1 MDVVASGLNQ
11 GSKKQFY
18 TSGGVPISEGDL
30 VKENDTISLVCSD
43 LSQYPIFSNLIP
55 LEDWVGKKIARIRK
69 IAGSKLV
76 FEPGSSFSGEGEV
89 RVIYFADGTKS
100 TFFINGSQVIG
111 SFEGREAPDID
122 LLIKAG
128 MLNKESKRE
137 REEEVILH
145 KELRDQDKSLTKQ
158 RAELQE
164 SLVTAGRRDG
174 HAIYKQIEHV
184 EAELTK
190 VKNSLNSYP
199 WKWSGW
205 VFDLRYLTSWIPDL
219 VDLFEWRRNG
229 SNYGRK
235 TYRMLHPDGK
245 QVVAVHKI
253 FDASKSDR
261 SKDVYS
267 LEFSDGSFSA
277 PLGLC
282 SSLYLRL
289 PLEELLAAGI
299 ITKQQLDE
307 AEKKL
312 GIVNIKEEIKKYDSD
327 CLKEL
332 QEELKQ
338 FRLGEKRTRKILEEI
353 AILQEKE

>member
-1 MDVVASGLNQ
+1 
-11 GSKKQFY
+11 
-18 TSGGVPISEGDL
+18 
-30 VKENDTISLVCSD
+30 
-43 LSQYPIFSNLIP
+43 
-55 LEDWVGKKIARIRK
+55 
-69 IAGSKLV
+69 
-76 FEPGSSFSGEGEV
+76 
-89 RVIYFADGTKS
+89 
-100 TFFINGSQVIG
+100 
-111 SFEGREAPDID
+111 
-122 LLIKAG
+122 
-128 MLNKESKRE
+128 
-137 REEEVILH
+137 
-145 KELRDQDKSLTKQ
+145 
-158 RAELQE
+158 
-164 SLVTAGRRDG
+164 
-174 HAIYKQIEHV
+174 
-184 EAELTK
+184 
-190 VKNSLNSYP
+190 
-199 WKWSGW
+199 
-205 VFDLRYLTSWIPDL
+205 
-219 VDLFEWRRNG
+219 
-229 SNYGRK
+229 
-235 TYRMLHPDGK
+235 MLHPDGK